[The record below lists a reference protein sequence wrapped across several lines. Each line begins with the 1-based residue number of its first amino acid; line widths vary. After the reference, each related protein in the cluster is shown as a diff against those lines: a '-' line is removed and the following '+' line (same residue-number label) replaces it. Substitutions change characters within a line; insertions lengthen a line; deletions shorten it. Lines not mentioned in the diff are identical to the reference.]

1 MPVCTSPGR
10 RDWAADNDVVVGT
23 PSTTPTA
30 PPDAAVMARSR
41 ADPQAF
47 SAIVD
52 RHFAAIHRYLA
63 RRIGSDRA
71 DDVAAQAFAVAFR
84 RRGDFDASAGSARPW
99 LYGIATNVLRNDVR
113 SERRM
118 LAAIARMDRTGAEDL
133 ADEVERSLAR
143 ADAASELA
151 RIAGAIAALDP
162 DQRDVL
168 LLRAWG
174 ELSDGEIAAAL
185 GIPVGTVYSRL
196 SRARASLQRAS
207 SDLSNSEQ
215 S

>member
-1 MPVCTSPGR
+1 
-10 RDWAADNDVVVGT
+10 VGT
-23 PSTTPTA
+23 PSTTSTA
-30 PPDAAVMARSR
+30 TSDAAVIARSR
-41 ADPQAF
+41 EDSQAF
-47 SAIVD
+47 STIVD
-52 RHFAAIHRYLA
+52 RHFVVIHRYLA

-71 DDVAAQAFAVAFR
+71 DDLAAQAFAIAFR
-84 RRGDFDASAGSARPW
+84 RRGDFDADAESARPW
-99 LYGIATNVLRNDVR
+99 LFGIATNVLRNDLR

-118 LAAIARMDRTGAEDL
+118 LAAIARMDRTGAGEL

-151 RIAGAIAALDP
+151 RIAGAIAALDS

-168 LLRAWG
+168 LLHAWG

-185 GIPVGTVYSRL
+185 GIPIGTVYSRL

-207 SDLSNSEQ
+207 NDQSASEPC
-215 S
+215 